1 MNILEAIGVLT
12 LGYLVA
18 GATLCVL
25 AGSAA
30 GEDELL
36 AKLIYSFIRLLCW
49 PLVLLEAFVPAVRR
63 ILLDPNRPDDEGL

>member
-1 MNILEAIGVLT
+1 MNILEIFGVLT

-36 AKLIYSFIRLLCW
+36 AKLIYSYIRLLCW

-63 ILLDPNRPDDEGL
+63 ILLDPDRPDDDVV

>member
-1 MNILEAIGVLT
+1 MNILEILGAVT
-12 LGYLVA
+12 LGYLMA
-18 GATLCVL
+18 GAILCVL

-63 ILLDPNRPDDEGL
+63 ILFDPNRPDDEVL